1 MVGDEGA
8 LNYMISFLRGKT
20 INKGKNFAVV
30 LVNNIGYKVFVS
42 QLFLADLAIGEEK
55 DFYIY
60 EQVGEQILAL
70 YGMRKMEELDFF
82 ELVLT
87 VSGVGPKTA
96 LGVMDAASVEDIK
109 DSILSGNPDL
119 LNKVSGIGKKTAER
133 VILELRTKVGKLD
146 SESSLGKTWESKSE
160 EIDALMALGYSLGQ
174 ARDALKEVDT
184 NIKDSGER
192 IKLALRRMGK

>member
-1 MVGDEGA
+1 
-8 LNYMISFLRGKT
+8 MIAFLRGKT

-30 LVNNIGYKVFVS
+30 LVNDIGYKVFVS
-42 QLFLADLAIGEEK
+42 QLFLADLVIGEEK

-87 VSGVGPKTA
+87 VSGIGPKTA
-96 LGVMDAASVEDIK
+96 LSVMDAASIEDIK
-109 DSILSGNPDL
+109 DSILCGNPDL

-133 VILELRTKVGKLD
+133 VILELRSKVGKL
-146 SESSLGKTWESKSE
+146 EGQTSLGQTWENKSE

-174 ARDALKEVDT
+174 ARDALKEVDASV
-184 NIKDSGER
+184 KDSGER